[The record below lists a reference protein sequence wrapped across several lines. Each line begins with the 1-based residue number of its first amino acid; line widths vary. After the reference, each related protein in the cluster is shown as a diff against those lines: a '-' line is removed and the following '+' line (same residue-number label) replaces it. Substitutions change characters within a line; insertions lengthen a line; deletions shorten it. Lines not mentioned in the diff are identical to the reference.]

1 MEPVQPPSVH
11 IDYSRCVSLNI
22 EGLSSVL
29 SSFHESIQALH
40 DRLDLL
46 FSHLQ
51 RYSFPRLDDKDA
63 ELADEIIRLKS
74 RILKCER
81 ESEKAKEI
89 PDMQYEIKEMQFNL
103 AGLGGSFAEHQTKL
117 AGHEERILYA
127 LARGEEIKAWLSKQ
141 IKDDLEDFE
150 HDKLMPLQSEVNESV
165 KTQIGRVQE
174 ELKQSF
180 VPAAVAKA
188 ANAGKGQSEG
198 EYESPQLIFSK
209 IANLHSRVK
218 RLEDTVITPEK
229 NPDSDLDRE
238 ALNKVISDLSDLQE
252 TVKSLTVD
260 TEGGR
265 KMTRKQTRVQFGS
278 GGQSVFFQKM
288 EEFEK
293 VIENK
298 ASIDLVV
305 SLEGS
310 AYIAKIFDKLEGLT
324 KLFIS
329 RNTFKSDTVLQR
341 LHDLEDRLSKVAV
354 MHASEDAMLTRKQLG
369 PVQCASCTKEIKRPL
384 GQVLFSSWKKMT
396 LTEGVARRG
405 FSQTLS
411 AASVDDVRGRPNS
424 SFVG

>member
-1 MEPVQPPSVH
+1 MEPVQPPPVH
-11 IDYSRCVSLNI
+11 IDYSRCVSINI

-29 SSFHESIQALH
+29 SSFHESIQALQ
-40 DRLDLL
+40 DRLDQL
-46 FSHLQ
+46 FAHIQ
-51 RYSFPRLDDKDA
+51 RYFSLRLDDKDS
-63 ELADEIIRLKS
+63 ELADEIVRLKS
-74 RILKCER
+74 RMLKCER

-89 PDMQYEIKEMQFNL
+89 PDIQYEMKEIQFNL
-103 AGLGGSFAEHQTKL
+103 SGLTDNFTEQQRKL
-117 AGHEERILYA
+117 TGHEERIQYA
-127 LARGEEIKAWLSKQ
+127 LARGEEIKAWLAKQ

-150 HDKLMPLQSEVNESV
+150 HDKLQPLQSEVNESV
-165 KTQIGRVQE
+165 KIQIGKAQE

-180 VPAAVAKA
+180 APAVARA
-188 ANAGKGQSEG
+188 ATKGQSEG

-229 NPDSDLDRE
+229 DSDSDLDKE
-238 ALNKVISDLSDLQE
+238 ALNKLISDLADLQE
-252 TVKSLTVD
+252 TVKSLTVE

-265 KMTRKQTRVQFGS
+265 KMARKQTRVQFGS
-278 GGQSVFFQKM
+278 GGQSVFFQRM

-305 SLEGS
+305 SLEGT

-329 RNTFKSDTVLQR
+329 RNTFKTDTVLQR
-341 LHDLEDRLSKVAV
+341 LHDLEERLSKVAV
-354 MHASEDAMLTRKQLG
+354 VQASEDAMLTRKQLG

-396 LTEGVARRG
+396 LTEGVGRRG